1 MNPSHCSL
9 IVVELSLCESITL
22 LVDLFFEFTLVE
34 CWLRSFMESDPSLLI
49 KLPPKIEIFEAFA
62 KKDMVRR
69 SEVIKQQVDCG
80 LNTKTCCGIEGT
92 TADTIAAGNLA
103 IVVTVPG

>member
-1 MNPSHCSL
+1 MLVAVVYGERSL
-9 IVVELSLCESITL
+9 VINKTSTENRDIQGVREK
-22 LVDLFFEFTLVE
+22 
-34 CWLRSFMESDPSLLI
+34 RH
-49 KLPPKIEIFEAFA
+49 
-62 KKDMVRR
+62 VRR

-92 TADTIAAGNLA
+92 TANTIAAGNLA